1 MALAFDLAP
10 ATDAN
15 FDDLLALRM
24 ESLRESLERIG
35 RFDPMRAAERFRS
48 SFRPTETRRILVDA
62 VPAGCV
68 GSLAEPVDAM
78 RIEHFYM
85 APSFQNLGIGSAVLE
100 RLFRDL
106 LPSVRLVRV
115 GALRESDANRF
126 YQRHG
131 FLQVAETEWDIE
143 CERPANS
150 TLPPADDSYRRGA
163 AVTAPSRR
171 TAR

>member
-1 MALAFDLAP
+1 
-10 ATDAN
+10 
-15 FDDLLALRM
+15 M
-24 ESLRESLERIG
+24 ESLRESPERIG

-68 GSLAEPVDAM
+68 GFWAEPVDAM

-143 CERPANS
+143 YERPANS
-150 TLPPADDSYRRGA
+150 TLPPVDDSYRRGA

>member
-10 ATDAN
+10 ATDAD

-24 ESLRESLERIG
+24 ETMRESLERIG
-35 RFDPMRAAERFRS
+35 RSDPMRAAERFRS

-68 GSLAEPVDAM
+68 GFWAEPVDAR
-78 RIEHFYM
+78 RIEHFYI

-143 CERPANS
+143 YERPRQLHS
-150 TLPPADDSYRRGA
+150 A
-163 AVTAPSRR
+163 AR
-171 TAR
+171 